1 MNKLNKQPP
10 DCCPSMSAFDVE
22 EWLGAEVT
30 IKGKVETL
38 PDRVQEALKK
48 GFEDDLWTEA
58 DVPDEGTTLDEAD
71 MLVRLVLFGAAHED
85 SCKILK
91 EECYKTDKI
100 RFARWFRAGYGE
112 EVILDATLA
121 PVTVTSEFA
130 LDMAFDDDA
139 TGGCNTLQPDS
150 SAPLLRSSLRRVEQL

>member
-1 MNKLNKQPP
+1 
-10 DCCPSMSAFDVE
+10 MSAFDVD

-58 DVPDEGTTLDEAD
+58 DVPDEGTTLEEVD
-71 MLVRLVLFGAAHED
+71 MLARLVLFGAAHED

-91 EECYKTDKI
+91 QECYKTDKI

-112 EVILDATLA
+112 EVILDATFG
-121 PVTVTSEFA
+121 TSHG
-130 LDMAFDDDA
+130 DYRVRSRY
-139 TGGCNTLQPDS
+139 GCSGHDTQMIYNDILY
-150 SAPLLRSSLRRVEQL
+150 

>member
-1 MNKLNKQPP
+1 M
-10 DCCPSMSAFDVE
+10 
-22 EWLGAEVT
+22 T

-58 DVPDEGTTLDEAD
+58 DVPDEGTTLEVTLEEVD
-71 MLVRLVLFGAAHED
+71 MLVRLVLFGAAHEG

-91 EECYKTDKI
+91 QECYKTDKI

-121 PVTVTSEFA
+121 PVTVTTEFA
-130 LDMAFDDDA
+130 LDMAA
-139 TGGCNTLQPDS
+139 QGMTLK
-150 SAPLLRSSLRRVEQL
+150 